1 MQKGDIT
8 PMSFEQRTE
17 TRQQVILPVDLSTG
31 GRGLTRN
38 ISASGL
44 FIETDC
50 AQQPGGVM
58 DFEITLPSSG
68 FSLKLVAQGQVV
80 RVETGG
86 KRFGVA
92 VRLLSTCLKR
102 VVQ

>member
-1 MQKGDIT
+1 
-8 PMSFEQRTE
+8 
-17 TRQQVILPVDLSTG
+17 
-31 GRGLTRN
+31 
-38 ISASGL
+38 
-44 FIETDC
+44 
-50 AQQPGGVM
+50 M